1 MGFIVLFMVILINLL
16 VRTRLPPRK
25 SGPLVEW
32 TAFKDTSYMLFTF
45 GIFLLYW
52 TLYFAFFYV
61 RSPVCRALLAMLTDS
76 LQIQVYAT
84 KELGLSQA
92 AGVNLIIIIN
102 AAGMVIR
109 APCGYL
115 ADRWIGP
122 LNSLIPWV
130 ALCGILIYCW
140 AAVHSVAELYVFAVF
155 YGLASAAA
163 MGLFAGTVPSL
174 TKDISKI
181 GTRVGMV
188 LTLTSVAPLTGPSVA
203 GAMIANAGGNYLP
216 AQIWAGTS
224 LLVGTA
230 ALIAARVLASGW
242 QFRVKM

>member
-1 MGFIVLFMVILINLL
+1 LPASLPDLF
-16 VRTRLPPRK
+16 
-25 SGPLVEW
+25 
-32 TAFKDTSYMLFTF
+32 
-45 GIFLLYW
+45 
-52 TLYFAFFYV
+52 
-61 RSPVCRALLAMLTDS
+61 
-76 LQIQVYAT
+76 QIQVYAT
-84 KELGLSQA
+84 EELGLSQA
-92 AGVNLIIIIN
+92 SGVNLIIIIN
-102 AAGMVIR
+102 AAGIVIR

-115 ADRWIGP
+115 ADRYIGP
-122 LNSLIPWV
+122 LNCLFPGV

-174 TKDISKI
+174 TKDISKV

-188 LTLTSVAPLTGPSVA
+188 LTLISVGPLTGPSVA
-203 GAMIANAGGNYLP
+203 RALIADTEGRYLP

-230 ALIAARVLASGW
+230 ALIGARVLASG
-242 QFRVKM
+242 QCKDIIF